1 MDAGTRKNPSIYP
14 VDYHSQ
20 SPLHRGKLALFDIDD
35 TLYDCSQREQNAV
48 RAGLVVYGD
57 RAPGEL
63 RKSTKPKGRKAFL
76 DFFNSPEQFRTDTPF
91 PGAVEYVRSLVN
103 KGYTIAYLSGRDA
116 KPMEA
121 TIEHLKETGFPIFK
135 NNRGETMVYLK
146 KNRKT
151 PTDRYKYEK
160 MRELQAEYD
169 IHYFF
174 DDLQKNRDKALS
186 LGVIGVYHLPAH
198 LGIKQNPARMNVPTE
213 VQPPDSSGVSLA
225 TLIRKYTTLHP
236 QAKYPLKKQYY
247 QTVLKSNKPLPGEFI
262 ILGGGA
268 LRELDIDTELE
279 LRSLGWKIAGRT
291 PGEWLGDLNVGRIE
305 RMSMMGGSDERKG
318 RGLYVHRKMFGPGF
332 KPTPTNPAHP
342 IYDKAGIAAV
352 QFRPGLV
359 MTNYSRVLMKRGSGP
374 FEVMAGNITVPDP
387 ETGVVGVPRT
397 KFATRAESFFYGR
410 RNAGAG
416 MRIETRISDYEYPDF
431 NTHFYWPM
439 RLPEMYLDTTAPPTP
454 LLEDDADGGMILTQ
468 EDYQQRVID
477 SLPPGWQQPAK
488 ERMGALGPYQRPGDS
503 WTRLN
508 PNTEVP
514 AGYREAAGCM
524 VQRASDGKILFL
536 RRSPKETSKHGLYE
550 FPGGKLE
557 DGETAREA
565 ALIETEEEA
574 GLKVKIVRQL
584 DSHVDHSMKK
594 VYHCF
599 LAVPK
604 KGARV
609 KLSEEHDKFMW
620 AGPNKKWPKSKL
632 SHHARYMINQLHDS
646 DSEYHKYID
655 KVHEILT
662 IEGGAAG
669 LSALKPA
676 FPKKTSKKKAE
687 SLLAKM
693 PGVVQH
699 ADGDYILV
707 TGLSN
712 PALPNPL
719 PKPKKKNGR
728 KEPSKNYVKRMM
740 GNTKM
745 RAEFPDAGQRYAV
758 TLKLVEKHYGKAT
771 RKRIAPRDN
780 GLFGPKKHDYQFR
793 DSFGGMVSRGKKGRA
808 NVHGMK
814 AGTNVQATE
823 YGLIIE
829 YPYGSQPDWVEFSSK
844 SANYATER
852 RPGPVSMVNFSNG
865 QFDYTKPRP
874 AGERMVQ
881 KALDRL
887 PPREKRVNEFNQ
899 DVAFTAPTF
908 DEIMDSIPDV
918 DDIPQEEM
926 NEMFARYGIKP
937 TRSNPRKPLDGMED
951 KKIAKAKRAYK
962 KFHGGKEP
970 TDMKKETIDVGDVWY
985 ALGPCWSIG
994 YMSPKETGEDDQK
1007 YIHHTN
1013 EDSKDGN
1020 FPMMYATMPENGE
1033 PMIVIKGG
1041 SMKIGMRDGLAWLID

>member
-20 SPLHRGKLALFDIDD
+20 SPLQRGKLALFDIDD
-35 TLYDCSQREQNAV
+35 TLYDATQREQNAV

-57 RAPGEL
+57 RTPGEL

-135 NNRGETMVYLK
+135 NSRGETMVYLK
-146 KNRKT
+146 KNRKIA
-151 PTDRYKYEK
+151 TDRYKYEK

-198 LGIKQNPARMNVPTE
+198 LGIKQNPSHLNCGCGQTPCKTYGVRGNVPTE
-213 VQPPDSSGVSLA
+213 MQPSDSSGVSLK
-225 TLIRKYTTLHP
+225 TLIEKYTTLHP

-342 IYDKAGIAAV
+342 IYEKAGIAAI
-352 QFRPGLV
+352 QFRPALV

-397 KFATRAESFFYGR
+397 KFATRAEAFFYGR

-416 MRIETRISDYEYPDF
+416 MRIETRISNYEYPDF

-454 LLEDDADGGMILTQ
+454 LLEDDVDGGMILTK
-468 EDYQQRVID
+468 EDYQQRVVE
-477 SLPPGWQQPAK
+477 SLPSGWQQPAK
-488 ERMGALGPYQRPGDS
+488 ERMGSLGPYQRPGDP
-503 WTRLN
+503 WTKLN
-508 PNTEVP
+508 PNTDVP

-574 GLKVKIVRQL
+574 GLKVKIIRQL

-646 DSEYHKYID
+646 GSEYHKYID

-719 PKPKKKNGR
+719 PSPKKKNGR
-728 KEPSKNYVKRMM
+728 KEPSKNYVNRMM

-771 RKRIAPRDN
+771 RKRIAPR
-780 GLFGPKKHDYQFR
+780 
-793 DSFGGMVSRGKKGRA
+793 
-808 NVHGMK
+808 
-814 AGTNVQATE
+814 E
-823 YGLIIE
+823 
-829 YPYGSQPDWVEFSSK
+829 
-844 SANYATER
+844 
-852 RPGPVSMVNFSNG
+852 
-865 QFDYTKPRP
+865 
-874 AGERMVQ
+874 
-881 KALDRL
+881 
-887 PPREKRVNEFNQ
+887 
-899 DVAFTAPTF
+899 
-908 DEIMDSIPDV
+908 
-918 DDIPQEEM
+918 
-926 NEMFARYGIKP
+926 
-937 TRSNPRKPLDGMED
+937 NPRMPLDGMED
-951 KKIAKAKRAYK
+951 KKVKKAKKAYK

-994 YMSPKETGEDDQK
+994 YMSPKETGEDNQK

>member
-1 MDAGTRKNPSIYP
+1 
-14 VDYHSQ
+14 
-20 SPLHRGKLALFDIDD
+20 
-35 TLYDCSQREQNAV
+35 
-48 RAGLVVYGD
+48 
-57 RAPGEL
+57 
-63 RKSTKPKGRKAFL
+63 
-76 DFFNSPEQFRTDTPF
+76 
-91 PGAVEYVRSLVN
+91 
-103 KGYTIAYLSGRDA
+103 
-116 KPMEA
+116 MEA

-135 NNRGETMVYLK
+135 NSRGETMVYLK
-146 KNRKT
+146 KNRKIA
-151 PTDRYKYEK
+151 TDRYKYEK

-198 LGIKQNPARMNVPTE
+198 LGIKQNPSHLNCGCGQTPCKTYGVRANVPTGE
-213 VQPPDSSGVSLA
+213 QPPDSFGVSLK
-225 TLIRKYTTLHP
+225 TLIEQQTNKPLNP
-236 QAKYPLKKQYY
+236 QAEYPLKKQYY
-247 QTVLKSNKPLPGEFI
+247 QAVLKSNKPLPGEVI
-262 ILGGGA
+262 ILGGAA
-268 LRELDIDTELE
+268 LRKKDIAVENE
-279 LRSLGWKIAGRT
+279 LRSLGWTIGAQSPTKHA
-291 PGEWLGDLNVGRIE
+291 LGDLNVGRIE
-305 RMSMMGGSDERKG
+305 RMRKGSDAYKG
-318 RGLYVHRKMFGPGF
+318 RGIYVHKGMFGPGF

-342 IYDKAGIAAV
+342 IYEKAGIAAI

-359 MTNYSRVLMKRGSGP
+359 MTNYSRVLMKRGNGP

-387 ETGVVGVPRT
+387 NTGVVGVPRT
-397 KFATRAESFFYGR
+397 KFTTQAESFFYGR
-410 RNAGAG
+410 RNSGAG
-416 MRIETRISDYEYPDF
+416 MHVGTRIPNYEYQDLY
-431 NTHFYWPM
+431 THFYWPM
-439 RLPEMYLDTTAPPTP
+439 RLPEMYLDTTAPRTP

-488 ERMGALGPYQRPGDS
+488 ERMGSLGPYQRPGDS
-503 WTRLN
+503 WERLN
-508 PNTEVP
+508 PPNTEVP

-574 GLKVKIVRQL
+574 GLKVKIIRQL

-719 PKPKKKNGR
+719 PSPKKKNGR

-771 RKRIAPRDN
+771 RKRIAPRENGWFSRSKPVVITDN
-780 GLFGPKKHDYQFR
+780 YGTQISQGTISTGSGVDVSVDRDNNVTLTYPQSIMFNVKIKGLRTTNATLPEVSLDKVGHGNQVKFNR
-793 DSFGGMVSRGKKGRA
+793 DTGMVADIR
-808 NVHGMK
+808 
-814 AGTNVQATE
+814 TE
-823 YGLIIE
+823 EQI
-829 YPYGSQPDWVEFSSK
+829 
-844 SANYATER
+844 
-852 RPGPVSMVNFSNG
+852 
-865 QFDYTKPRP
+865 

-937 TRSNPRKPLDGMED
+937 TRNNPRKPLDGMED
-951 KKIAKAKRAYK
+951 KKVAKAKKAYK